1 MLTNDKV
8 LNLVSTNSISIYD
21 IPQECLNDRHTAL
34 FILDNYNLE
43 NPIDKNF
50 KPENILL
57 HFNEDFRNDEHIV
70 SISATRFSL
79 ASLKN
84 MGQKLKTNKKFAKKL
99 SNLNTDSF
107 EYFDESIKT
116 DKILLYSLMKSS
128 GAKIVKFAGNDLK
141 NDKEFV
147 WNAIKGFGLSN
158 YYTYISKELKNDEKF
173 MRELLLYDSSIYHR
187 LNPIFRDKE
196 EFLHIATL
204 ADGISLIY
212 ASERLQNNFQTML
225 DLIDI
230 NPTSFVYM
238 NKEFINDKTLLK
250 KFIQIVQKDNKQE
263 DFGNFYTERLAV
275 LDFYHKEDELNNVF
289 KHISKKSHPSPKLKI

>member
-1 MLTNDKV
+1 MLTNENV
-8 LNLVSTNSISIYD
+8 LNLISTNSISIYD
-21 IPQECLNDRHTAL
+21 IPQEYLNDRHTAL

-43 NPIDKNF
+43 SPIDKHF

-57 HFNEDFRNDEHIV
+57 HFNEDLRNDEHIV
-70 SISATRFSL
+70 LTSSTRFGL

-84 MGQKLKTNKKFAKKL
+84 MGQKLKINKKFAKKL

-107 EYFDESIKT
+107 EYFDESIKS
-116 DKILLYSLMKSS
+116 DKALLYSLMKSS
-128 GAKIVKFAGNDLK
+128 GAKIVKFAANDLK
-141 NDKEFV
+141 NDKDFV
-147 WNAIKGFGLSN
+147 WNAIKCFGLSN
-158 YYTYISKELKNDEKF
+158 YYNYMSKELKNDEKF

-187 LNPIFRDKE
+187 LNPMFQDKE

-238 NKEFINDKTLLK
+238 NKEFINDKTLLT
-250 KFIQIVQKDNKQE
+250 KFIQIVEKDNKQE

-275 LDFYHKEDELNNVF
+275 LDFYHKEDELNNVL